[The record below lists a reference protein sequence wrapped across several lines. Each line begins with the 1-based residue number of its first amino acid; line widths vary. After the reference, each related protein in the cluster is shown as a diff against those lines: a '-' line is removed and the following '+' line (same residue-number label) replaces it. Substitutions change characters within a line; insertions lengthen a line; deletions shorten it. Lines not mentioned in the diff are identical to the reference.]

1 MRTSPL
7 ALPGL
12 QLAAAAYLAATAEA
26 KLQCTDASGAIVPQS
41 NCEGSSLSN
50 AFTLTEVPDD
60 AQGAGNQARS
70 DDPHVVVRAPE
81 LDRKYLKGGFGRRS
95 ESGFGRRSPCDSDGN
110 NCVTGG

>member
-12 QLAAAAYLAATAEA
+12 QLAAAAYFAANVEA

-50 AFTLTEVPDD
+50 TFVLAEVPDD
-60 AQGAGNQARS
+60 AQDTDNQAKR
-70 DDPHVVVRAPE
+70 DNPHVVVRASG
-81 LDRKYLKGGFGRRS
+81 LDGKYLKGGFGRRS
-95 ESGFGRRSPCDSDGN
+95 PCDSDSDSD
-110 NCVTGG
+110 CSTGG